1 MRTTI
6 TLDDALAEEA
16 RRYGVALST
25 AARSGVAE
33 AVRRAKEA
41 HDRAMYLQHPEIDD
55 GWSALEAWGPA
66 DAKDE

>member
-6 TLDDALAEEA
+6 NLDDDLADEA

-25 AARSGVAE
+25 AARNGVAD

-41 HDRAMYLQHPEIDD
+41 HDRAMYLAHPETD
-55 GWSALEAWGPA
+55 GAGDEFEAWRPVPG
-66 DAKDE
+66 DDE

>member
-6 TLDDALAEEA
+6 TLDDDLADEA

-25 AARSGVAE
+25 AARDGVAD

-41 HDRAMYLQHPEIDD
+41 HDRAMYLAHPETDD
-55 GWSALEAWGPA
+55 AWDELEAWGSAPV
-66 DAKDE
+66 DE